1 MENSVTEALE
11 IVREMSV
18 QKMISFNFITKEQLD
33 QYMKDEFMKGLE
45 NEKSL

>member
-1 MENSVTEALE
+1 VENSVTEALE